1 MNIFKNSSWTWWQMG
16 LLKLS
21 LFVVGIA
28 VGSYW
33 SAFFMP
39 YAAILAIVGIVVGL
53 WLATIWYKQ

>member
-1 MNIFKNSSWTWWQMG
+1 MG

-21 LFVVGIA
+21 LFAVGIA

-33 SAFFMP
+33 SAIFMP
-39 YAAILAIVGIVVGL
+39 YAAILALVGIVVGL

>member
-1 MNIFKNSSWTWWQMG
+1 MG

-21 LFVVGIA
+21 LFAVGIA

-39 YAAILAIVGIVVGL
+39 YAAILAIGGIVVGL